1 MRRDVGAAPVL
12 PPPAQLRLPG
22 AVRHCHRPSPGL
34 GARRSPPAAPLCRRA
49 RAAPRLLKGV
59 RGSRAGGAQWS
70 GRGCCPNPPPLPSRG
85 WRGGQE
91 GCRRLCS
98 RHPHPAALRVP
109 TALPPQQGDA
119 RPICPH
125 CRLLHFPMTVALG
138 KLWQTDTG
146 SPGQVTNHGG
156 IKKSAHRCHES
167 SLNPK
172 ASPALQQG
180 HPGSPTPIPSSLY
193 PWGCRAGVAASGDER
208 QHSTQHQ
215 AAVSPGDILGG
226 VSGPRRGSVL
236 TCTLCATGGFHP
248 S

>member
-1 MRRDVGAAPVL
+1 MERPRVL
-12 PPPAQLRLPG
+12 PEPP
-22 AVRHCHRPSPGL
+22 
-34 GARRSPPAAPLCRRA
+34 
-49 RAAPRLLKGV
+49 
-59 RGSRAGGAQWS
+59 
-70 GRGCCPNPPPLPSRG
+70 PPPLPG
-85 WRGGQE
+85 MEGGAGGMPKALLPTPAPRSPE
-91 GCRRLCS
+91 G
-98 RHPHPAALRVP
+98 ADG
-109 TALPPQQGDA
+109 TPPQQGDA

-167 SLNPK
+167 SLNPE

-193 PWGCRAGVAASGDER
+193 PWGCRAGAAAGGDER